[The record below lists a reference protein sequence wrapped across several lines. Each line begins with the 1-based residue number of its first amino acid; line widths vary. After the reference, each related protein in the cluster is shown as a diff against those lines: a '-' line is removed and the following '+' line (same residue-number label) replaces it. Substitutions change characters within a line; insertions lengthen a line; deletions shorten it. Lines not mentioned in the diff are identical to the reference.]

1 MWGQAQGQR
10 CQTGKAGKWP
20 FLMESLQR
28 KVPEEKPESDATLLQ
43 QQGVE
48 ERPAVGKVC
57 PLPCSLVPKPRL
69 GWRGPV
75 LLHDSAVSALRKKL
89 LLLGLHICQVEIRIM
104 FGLYGNPGMSKGLRK
119 FRSQGCGLQ
128 AQG

>member
-1 MWGQAQGQR
+1 MPQ
-10 CQTGKAGKWP
+10 
-20 FLMESLQR
+20 
-28 KVPEEKPESDATLLQ
+28 LLQ

-57 PLPCSLVPKPRL
+57 PLPCSLVPKLRL

-75 LLHDSAVSALRKKL
+75 LLHDSPVSALRKKL
-89 LLLGLHICQVEIRIM
+89 LPLGLHIRHVEIRIM
-104 FGLYGNPGMSKGLRK
+104 LGLPYVTPGMSERLRK
-119 FRSQGCGLQ
+119 FRSQGSGLQ